1 MAKVRRM
8 SIFKK
13 MCILAIFLFGVIS
26 LLTSALTAYTL
37 YNRLT
42 QEYLSKGTAI
52 AHSIAGASQEI
63 LLSRDAATVQ
73 AMIDQYLE
81 IEGVAYVYV
90 LDSDRVVVSH
100 TFVPE
105 IPPRLL
111 TMNEDV
117 GGNCVSEV
125 EIAPF
130 GKVIDICQPI
140 LAGVAGVV
148 HVGMDKELILD
159 YFWEAV
165 LELQTLLFVTFV
177 VCVLI
182 LFIIT
187 RRISRPLVHLTEYA
201 ERLANHDFSADIDVT
216 SRDEVGVLARSMKSM
231 GGELATLFASME
243 QEVNKATGDL
253 REHMAYLSA
262 IIDNLA
268 DGLLVVTPSGSVSL
282 VNPVMREYFDLGD
295 KDYTGFAVQDV
306 FPAEVA
312 EFAQEL
318 LDCGVSSKA
327 AEIPLTQERTGK
339 GVGSCI
345 KSRSNECL
353 GGVLL
358 VRDITREKE
367 LDQLKTDFI
376 STVSHE
382 LRTPM
387 TSVLGFAKIIRKKL
401 DRIIFPA
408 LDRDRR
414 LGRSVEQVGDNVDII
429 VSEAERLTDLI
440 NDVLDIAKMEAGEI
454 QWRRQLVSM
463 GDVLRQSKDSTR
475 GLLKGKDVEVV
486 LDVEKDLPVVQGD
499 RARLVQVMVNLIS
512 NSVKFTQQGRIVC
525 RAIRD
530 GSQVLVSVM
539 DSGVGIPPAAQ
550 EDIFDKFKQ
559 AGDTLT
565 EKPAGTG
572 LGLPISKQIVE
583 HHGGRIWVES
593 SVGEGSTFSFNL
605 PLPTT
610 PMEEED
616 INRCVPLLPK
626 PEAAMLVRD
635 RTQPVVDPMV
645 LVVDDDLTLGQYLV
659 QVFEDQGFR
668 VKVAYNG
675 EEAVEKAADLM
686 PNLIIMDLMMPG
698 MDGRTA
704 IRCLRSNPFTR
715 HIPILVLSAL
725 SDMGESGGDVALT
738 KPVDDIRLVEVARS
752 LLLEKDIRHSCMV
765 MGDFDQ
771 AQVDEMT
778 VICPENTSFCAP
790 SDVWKHIDE
799 GFKGTVF
806 IPAELHED
814 LDVEKLSNHP
824 DVVVVVLPLLPGLRE
839 RV

>member
-1 MAKVRRM
+1 MSKVRRM

-13 MCILAIFLFGVIS
+13 MCLLAIFLFGVIS
-26 LLTSALTAYTL
+26 ILTSALTAYTL
-37 YNRLT
+37 FDRMT
-42 QEYLSKGTAI
+42 KEYLSKGTAI
-52 AHSIAGASQEI
+52 AHSIASASQEI

-111 TMNEDV
+111 TMHEDID
-117 GGNCVSEV
+117 GLCVSEV
-125 EIAPF
+125 EIKPY
-130 GKVIDICQPI
+130 GRVIDVCQPI
-140 LAGVAGVV
+140 LAGVAGIV
-148 HVGMDKELILD
+148 HVGMDKELILQ
-159 YFWEAV
+159 YFWNAV
-165 LELQTLLFVTFV
+165 FELQWLLFITFI

-187 RRISRPLVHLTEYA
+187 RRISRPLVKLTQYA
-201 ERLANHDFSADIDVT
+201 ERLANHDFTADIDVR
-216 SRDEVGVLARSMKSM
+216 SSDEVGVLARSMKSM
-231 GGELATLFASME
+231 GEELATLFASME

-282 VNPVMREYFDLGD
+282 MNPVMREYFDLGEM
-295 KDYTGFAVQDV
+295 DYTGFAVKDV
-306 FPAEVA
+306 FPTEVS
-312 EFAQEL
+312 EFAQGL
-318 LDCGVSSKA
+318 LTCSVNAKA
-327 AEIPLTQERTGK
+327 AEIPLSRDRIAK

-345 KSRSNECL
+345 KSRNNQCM

-358 VRDITREKE
+358 LRDITREKE

-408 LDRDRR
+408 IGKDQPV
-414 LGRSVEQVGDNVDII
+414 GKSVEQVQGNMGII

-440 NDVLDIAKMEAGEI
+440 NDVLDIAKMEAGEV
-454 QWRRQLVSM
+454 QWRRQVVNM
-463 GDVLRQSKDSTR
+463 NDIIRQSIDSTR
-475 GLLKGKDVEVV
+475 GLLKDRDIQVTT
-486 LDVEKDLPVVQGD
+486 DVEKDLPTVQGD

-512 NSVKFTQQGRIVC
+512 NSVKFTEQGNIVC

-530 GSQVLVSVM
+530 GSQVLVSVI
-539 DSGVGIPPAAQ
+539 DSGVGISEVAQ
-550 EDIFDKFKQ
+550 RDIFDKFKQ

-565 EKPAGTG
+565 EKPTGTG
-572 LGLPISKQIVE
+572 LGLPICRQIVE

-593 SVGEGSTFSFNL
+593 SVGQGSTFSFNL

-610 PMEEED
+610 PLEKED
-616 INRCVPLLPK
+616 TNRCVPLLPK

-635 RTQPVVDPMV
+635 PAQPVADPLV
-645 LVVDDDLTLGQYLV
+645 LVVDDDLTLGSYLV

-675 EEAVEKAADLM
+675 EDAVEMAADLM

-725 SDMGESGGDVALT
+725 SDMGESGGDIALT
-738 KPVDDIRLVEVARS
+738 KPVDDMRLIEVARS
-752 LLLEKDIRHSCMV
+752 LLLEKDIRHSCIV
-765 MGDFDQ
+765 MGDFNPE
-771 AQVDEMT
+771 QVDEMT

-790 SDVWKHIDE
+790 SEIWRHIDE
-799 GFKGTVF
+799 GFKGTIF
-806 IPAELHED
+806 IPAELHDD
-814 LDVEKLSNHP
+814 LDVEKLSKHP
-824 DVVVVVLPLLPGLRE
+824 DVVVVVLPVLPGVDSVL
-839 RV
+839 